1 MLLSSYPVVCTSVRV
16 AFSFVANSQFCGVVS
31 TLLLTQLMTP
41 RLVLPRL
48 LLFYSSQFN
57 TLGLLL
63 RWRWARTHTH
73 THTHT
78 PYAVCM
84 CVWDGGLV
92 KSVISSIM
100 TCCACCVFVVLVRIH
115 NNLGSQYFWFSK
127 LVYETCSQHYALNIQ
142 LVLLYISLEKKGI
155 LEIFLLLTTCRYWK
169 CHCQECSL

>member
-1 MLLSSYPVVCTSVRV
+1 
-16 AFSFVANSQFCGVVS
+16 
-31 TLLLTQLMTP
+31 
-41 RLVLPRL
+41 
-48 LLFYSSQFN
+48 
-57 TLGLLL
+57 
-63 RWRWARTHTH
+63 
-73 THTHT
+73 
-78 PYAVCM
+78 M

-155 LEIFLLLTTCRYWK
+155 LEIFCCLLHIGVENAVATIARVNNIERVSNAVWPHTNTVCEVTWQAREKFYVMWCSACLWAWESLGRVFYTIERSQRAALFCRLAAAVI
-169 CHCQECSL
+169 EI